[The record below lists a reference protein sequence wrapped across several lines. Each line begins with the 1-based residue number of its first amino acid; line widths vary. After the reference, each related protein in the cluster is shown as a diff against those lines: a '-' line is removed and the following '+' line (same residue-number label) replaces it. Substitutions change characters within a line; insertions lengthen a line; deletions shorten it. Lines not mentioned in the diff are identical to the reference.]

1 MTFNLRRTDRV
12 AFVVPYFGKLP
23 NYFNLWLKS
32 AKNNPRVDVFFFT
45 DNEEPQGL
53 SKNIYWVKTTFADVK
68 ARAQS
73 LIEFPIVLDQ
83 PYKLVDYKPLYGAM
97 FQDYISDYDWW
108 AYGDI
113 DTIWGNLELILKRTE
128 GKYDKMLDLG
138 HLTLIRNSERMN
150 SLWHNK
156 VEGAWTYQDA
166 LKSDLIYHFDEGGG
180 ISFIA
185 KKSECK
191 IYSEVPGKMN
201 FADVCPFNPQFEIA
215 YDSGDGKL
223 PHVFTWRNGV
233 LTGYWAKADKVD
245 CKEYAY
251 VHLQKNKMQVAVGD
265 VASDNV
271 FLIVPNKF
279 LPLEKKDIIS
289 RFIESQHSEEVR
301 EVKNEQFVKHFINYL
316 KFLKFKTKGRKR
328 DIPLN
333 GNEAYFGTEEAKY

>member
-1 MTFNLRRTDRV
+1 MRTYNRQHKI
-12 AFVVPYFGKLP
+12 AFIVPYFGKLP

-32 AKNNPRVDVFFFT
+32 AKMNPQVDVFFFT

-53 SKNIYWVKTTFADVK
+53 SKNIHWVKTTFADVK

-128 GKYDKMLDLG
+128 DEYDKILELG
-138 HLTLIRNSERMN
+138 HLTLIRNNERMN

-156 VEGAWTYQDA
+156 VEGAWTYKDA
-166 LKSDLIYHFDEGGG
+166 FKSDFIYHFDEGGG
-180 ISFIA
+180 MSFIA
-185 KKSECK
+185 KKSGCK
-191 IYSEVPGKMN
+191 IYSEGPGQMN
-201 FADVCPFNPQFEIA
+201 FADVCPFYSQFEIA
-215 YDSGDGKL
+215 YDNGDGKL

-233 LTGYWAKADKVD
+233 LTGYWAKANKVE

-251 VHLQKNKMQVAVGD
+251 VHLQKRKMQIVVDD
-265 VASDNV
+265 VASENG

-279 LPLEKKDIIS
+279 LPLGKKDITS
-289 RFIESQHSEEVR
+289 SFIESQHSEAVS
-301 EVKNEQFVKHFINYL
+301 EVKNEQFVKRLINHL
-316 KFLKFKTKGRKR
+316 KFLKFKAKGRKR
-328 DIPLN
+328 HIPLN
-333 GNEAYFGTEEAKY
+333 GNEVYFGIEEAKY